1 MKVQYTP
8 CNFSFPECGEGLGT
22 CISIPLPGLVEATSP
37 DLKGVTA
44 GREGGETADL
54 LRMRSVESQEH
65 GEHSLGVREKAVMPG
80 GRRLAKIT
88 SDPGNGAQECE

>member
-1 MKVQYTP
+1 MWGGVRD
-8 CNFSFPECGEGLGT
+8 LHLH
-22 CISIPLPGLVEATSP
+22 PLPGLVEATSP

-54 LRMRSVESQEH
+54 LRMRSVDSQEH
-65 GEHSLGVREKAVMPG
+65 GEHSFGVRKKAVMPG

-88 SDPGNGAQECE
+88 SDPGKGAQECE